1 VLDLYR
7 RIDGLTT
14 FQCSCLYFQSKLA
27 MTGRPV
33 RCGIPLR
40 GPPVKQ
46 FRTHV
51 YLSSFSCFWFLS
63 RKWNSVKRSFRYVS
77 DM

>member
-1 VLDLYR
+1 MLDLYS

-33 RCGIPLR
+33 RCGTPLR

-51 YLSSFSCFWFLS
+51 YLSSFSCFCFYLVSEILS
-63 RKWNSVKRSFRYVS
+63 KDHL
-77 DM
+77 DMLVI

>member
-1 VLDLYR
+1 MLDLYS

-27 MTGRPV
+27 MAGRPV
-33 RCGIPLR
+33 RCGTPLR

-51 YLSSFSCFWFLS
+51 YLSSFFVFLFFS
-63 RKWNSVKRSFRYVS
+63 RK
-77 DM
+77 